1 MDMTH
6 ISLFQALSLAF
17 CLEILFRFPTMRLAW
32 AVVQTL
38 LAHFQVTTEKILYHP
53 TGGDF
58 IQEGL
63 CQRCGDCC
71 EHIVSTPPKILTQ
84 GLGLRI
90 YVGFHKLAHNFSV
103 NYRGPN
109 REIVFKCGH
118 LRNDGSCSIYWRR
131 PLLCRRYPLPPDR
144 GQPKVLPNC
153 SYFYTPKVVAKMQSR
168 TSLHILNPT
177 VAMHHPTPITT
188 EKNSLEGQYQPVE
201 ICPENLRTAKDL
213 PKP

>member
-1 MDMTH
+1 MDIIDIT
-6 ISLFQALSLAF
+6 LLQTLSLAL
-17 CLEILFRFPTMRLAW
+17 CLELLFRCPTMRLIW

-38 LAHFQVTTEKILYHP
+38 FAHFQVSIEKILYHP

-71 EHIVSTPPKILTQ
+71 EHIVSSPPKILAQ
-84 GLGLRI
+84 GLGLRM
-90 YVGFHKLAHNFSV
+90 YLAFHKLTHNFSV

-109 REIVFKCGH
+109 QEIVFKCGH
-118 LRNDGSCSIYWRR
+118 LRNDGACSIYWRR

-153 SYFYTPKVVAKMQSR
+153 SYFYTPKVVAKMKSR
-168 TSLHILNPT
+168 SSLKILNPI
-177 VAMHHPTPITT
+177 VAVHHPTPTNNHRNT
-188 EKNSLEGQYQPVE
+188 LEAQYQLVE
-201 ICPENLRTAKDL
+201 ILPEDLRTAKDL